1 MCARA
6 RVCACVRACVCVREC
21 VRACLRACVCV
32 CVRAC
37 MRVCV
42 CVCVSMRER
51 ETDRQTD
58 RQRHRYRQT
67 DTKRAGV
74 LIITMNKAVSNHP
87 TFRCA
92 VPELDNDTF
101 ATWGTAHQELLNLS
115 IPWELDDDDQPM
127 RSQCKLYRNRNQSA
141 LPGELLPNRS
151 TISCQSWVFDYST
164 FDSTVTEEVVIFA

>member
-1 MCARA
+1 MLS
-6 RVCACVRACVCVREC
+6 ACER
-21 VRACLRACVCV
+21 LRDTDI
-32 CVRAC
+32 
-37 MRVCV
+37 
-42 CVCVSMRER
+42 
-51 ETDRQTD
+51 ETE
-58 RQRHRYRQT
+58 RHRYRQT

-141 LPGELLPNRS
+141 LPGELQNIHS
-151 TISCQSWVFDYST
+151 
-164 FDSTVTEEVVIFA
+164 